1 MIMRYHFGLGI
12 GHMYSHTQP
21 VPTTPPPQ
29 QPCPSECTMESH
41 INELEHPTDS
51 LQSEPADFES
61 VPSSPNGSD
70 LESDEECVESESDSI
85 LGDYVDMDGWD
96 GAEVVTFNEY
106 EF

>member
-1 MIMRYHFGLGI
+1 
-12 GHMYSHTQP
+12 
-21 VPTTPPPQ
+21 
-29 QPCPSECTMESH
+29 MESC
-41 INELEHPTDS
+41 INELEHLTDS

-70 LESDEECVESESDSI
+70 LELDEECVESELDSI

-96 GAEVVTFNEY
+96 GTEVVAFNEY